1 VGTTDFLGSED
12 SLGFVDECDLVIGAC
27 LGPTLT
33 LGADFAVLHFFT
45 VVVTVFRAGF
55 SVTGEGA
62 GMGAGGLA
70 ALTTR
75 APRTTWFQPEPSF
88 SCSADCSAHVT

>member
-1 VGTTDFLGSED
+1 
-12 SLGFVDECDLVIGAC
+12 LVIGAC
-27 LGPTLT
+27 LGPTLA
-33 LGADFAVLHFFT
+33 LGADFDVLPFFT

-62 GMGAGGLA
+62 GMGAGGVA

-75 APRTTWFQPEPSF
+75 PPRTTWFQPGPSF
-88 SCSADCSAHVT
+88 SCSADGSARVT